1 MSAGIAEV
9 EMDQDFKVYENR
21 LRRAAAR
28 QELRLVKARRIDR
41 RAVDYGTY
49 MLVDAN
55 GVVVAGER
63 MDIRDVER
71 YLTGAE

>member
-1 MSAGIAEV
+1 
-9 EMDQDFKVYENR
+9 MDNDFKVYENR

-49 MLVDAN
+49 TLVDAN
-55 GVVVAGER
+55 GVAVAGER

-71 YLTGAE
+71 YLTGEE